1 MSGKFLLGGLPM
13 KKPKK
18 EYTIGEWVTNWLENY
33 AQPSRKDSTMK
44 IYRDALRRLY
54 LEYPDVMQRRLTD
67 LTALE
72 FENMLN
78 SLIDKYAKSTLRHM
92 RILMNQSYKA
102 AKKAGITF
110 ANPIQG
116 TELPKNARE
125 KEITP
130 LTAEEQSVFEAHLSV
145 LPLIDDYALRI
156 LLLTGLRRDELRL
169 LQWSDW
175 NQKNRILTIRTSKT
189 VAGIRQLPLIPE
201 VQSMLCILHVRSAHR
216 PDDYIISQHDGNPVC
231 KTHFRHICNKV
242 ARAAGLRHIT
252 PHMLRHT
259 FATRLIEKGAD
270 PKSVSLL
277 LGHTTVQF
285 TLQHYVHP
293 DFEYLQRQVYKISLQ
308 HRA

>member
-1 MSGKFLLGGLPM
+1 M

-72 FENMLN
+72 FESMLN

-116 TELPKNARE
+116 TELPKN
-125 KEITP
+125 
-130 LTAEEQSVFEAHLSV
+130 
-145 LPLIDDYALRI
+145 
-156 LLLTGLRRDELRL
+156 
-169 LQWSDW
+169 
-175 NQKNRILTIRTSKT
+175 
-189 VAGIRQLPLIPE
+189 
-201 VQSMLCILHVRSAHR
+201 
-216 PDDYIISQHDGNPVC
+216 
-231 KTHFRHICNKV
+231 
-242 ARAAGLRHIT
+242 
-252 PHMLRHT
+252 
-259 FATRLIEKGAD
+259 
-270 PKSVSLL
+270 SLL
-277 LGHTTVQF
+277 LKHIF
-285 TLQHYVHP
+285 LFSPSSMITL
-293 DFEYLQRQVYKISLQ
+293 
-308 HRA
+308 